1 MPSSTTDVEYTLR
14 VTDTEDATGSTT
26 LFAVRNGTD
35 DTFDFSNLNTDTANG
50 RTDAGLFS
58 GGWDGVALDARG
70 AQVGLTPGGDT
81 EAQGDTLVHIE
92 ADDGFDTP
100 PIDTTFDYDFIA

>member
-1 MPSSTTDVEYTLR
+1 MPTPVYMSIN
-14 VTDTEDATGSTT
+14 DTGVAGSFENASREDDS
-26 LFAVRNGTD
+26 
-35 DTFDFSNLNTDTANG
+35 FDFSNLNTDTANG
-50 RTDAGLFS
+50 GTDAGLFS